1 MEHGLH
7 LPDLNRGERVTRIPV
22 ERSPLSEERRR
33 KRRLLALLSI
43 LVAVGVGVT
52 LITYVLLQPGPPLRI
67 MSVAVS
73 PVRPA
78 AGETLTVLAMIQGGT
93 FLKPA
98 SASLTFATFF
108 GDEGSGGGSMVST
121 GENRYQGRLGPFI
134 NGTEVWFVVSAVSGS
149 EGPVISSQMTLDVGT
164 VVRNGPS
171 GIAIAQVT
179 RIPTNPDPL
188 DIVVVTAQVT
198 SQSTMLQVSFSY
210 MAFYRNGQ
218 GSGGGSMIQDTS
230 GNWTTGGMFVAP
242 VMPRF
247 SGTVFYYRIAAIDGT
262 QNTAT
267 SAVYNYTLR

>member
-1 MEHGLH
+1 
-7 LPDLNRGERVTRIPV
+7 
-22 ERSPLSEERRR
+22 
-33 KRRLLALLSI
+33 
-43 LVAVGVGVT
+43 
-52 LITYVLLQPGPPLRI
+52 
-67 MSVAVS
+67 
-73 PVRPA
+73 
-78 AGETLTVLAMIQGGT
+78 
-93 FLKPA
+93 
-98 SASLTFATFF
+98 
-108 GDEGSGGGSMVST
+108 MVST

>member
-22 ERSPLSEERRR
+22 GRSPLSEERRR

-73 PVRPA
+73 PGRPA

-93 FLKPA
+93 LLKPA
-98 SASLTFATFF
+98 SASITFATFF
-108 GDEGSGGGSMVST
+108 GDGGSGGGSMVPI
-121 GENRYQGRLGPFI
+121 GDNRYQGQLGPFI

-218 GSGGGSMIQDTS
+218 GSGGGSMIKDTS

>member
-1 MEHGLH
+1 MRDTNPGRTESALGRTEAETTAPRASLDSRRGRRRRDLDH
-7 LPDLNRGERVTRIPV
+7 LRAPSARASVAHHVGRSRPGTARRRGDVDGPRHDSRRDAPEARERVDHLRDV
-22 ERSPLSEERRR
+22 FRRRRERRR
-33 KRRLLALLSI
+33 KHGPHRRQS
-43 LVAVGVGVT
+43 V
-52 LITYVLLQPGPPLRI
+52 PGPAR
-67 MSVAVS
+67 
-73 PVRPA
+73 
-78 AGETLTVLAMIQGGT
+78 TVHQRNGG
-93 FLKPA
+93 
-98 SASLTFATFF
+98 
-108 GDEGSGGGSMVST
+108 
-121 GENRYQGRLGPFI
+121 
-134 NGTEVWFVVSAVSGS
+134 WFVVSAVSGS

-218 GSGGGSMIQDTS
+218 GSGGGSMIKDTS